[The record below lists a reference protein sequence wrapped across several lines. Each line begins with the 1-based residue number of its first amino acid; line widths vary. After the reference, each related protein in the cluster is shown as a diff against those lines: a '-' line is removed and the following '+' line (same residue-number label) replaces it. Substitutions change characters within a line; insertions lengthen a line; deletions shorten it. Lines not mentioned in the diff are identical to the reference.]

1 MRRESGSFEQSE
13 RLSHEA
19 NALRTDAHRVRELFR
34 REARDGRGDAAG
46 RTATARVRRHDR
58 VVDAV
63 RVGSAH

>member
-1 MRRESGSFEQSE
+1 MGGQVGGLAEGQ

-19 NALRTDAHRVRELFR
+19 NALRTDADRVRELFW